1 MAPDEEDV
9 TEVDDEDLYDAAIE
23 PDPKP
28 EAEVKEDR
36 ARDERG
42 RYAAKEDVTEEVA
55 TPPVAEAQPE
65 LPKEEKADH
74 RIPLTELLNEREKR
88 QSESRR
94 AEQLARELET
104 LRQQLQPPK
113 QQQPIPDQFANPDQ
127 YNEYWMQQNEQL
139 QQSVEQR
146 LKSQEANFSLRL
158 AHMQHKDVFE
168 KAYQALI
175 EQAESGNRGPAQAVA
190 NSPDP
195 GQAMVTWYQREQ
207 VLAEVGTDPAAYRAK
222 VMEELL
228 KDPKL
233 IAKALE
239 NGKAMA
245 STAPTQIK
253 LPPSL
258 NKATSAGRSDDT
270 SDMSDRALYQHSI
283 GR

>member
-94 AEQLARELET
+94 AQQLQQELET

-127 YNEYWMQQNEQL
+127 YNEYWQSQVNQLRQENEAQL
-139 QQSVEQR
+139 RQFKAET
-146 LKSQEANFSLRL
+146 SLEK
-158 AHMQHKDVFE
+158 AHEKYGDVFE
-168 KAYQALI
+168 KAYESLMQTA
-175 EQAESGNRGPAQAVA
+175 EQGNRGPAQAVA
-190 NSPDP
+190 NSNNP
-195 GQAMVTWYQREQ
+195 GKALVDWYQTQQ
-207 VLAEVGTDPAAYRAK
+207 VIAQVGTDPAAYRAK
-222 VMEELL
+222 VTEELL
-228 KDPKL
+228 SDPQFL
-233 IAKALE
+233 AKAIE
-239 NGKAMA
+239 KARGVA

-258 NKATSAGRSDDT
+258 NKATSAARSDDT
-270 SDMSDRALYQHSI
+270 SDMSDRALYHHSI